1 MGGLD
6 IYLLFNCNRNFKNHH
21 SHTNTRLSCF
31 VDLFQPPL
39 PPKTMLNM
47 MVKIQKKKKQIQI
60 AQYSYQK

>member
-31 VDLFQPPL
+31 VDLFQPP

-47 MVKIQKKKKQIQI
+47 MVKIPHKKNQIQI